1 MSNQRNHNAILVMNI
16 KAAISTGNLI
26 NDIIIFTQLSTDYCI
41 KGALELWLVIEPKP
55 SSIHYI
61 PPVTHLAFLFRTIHT
76 PPLSPLAL
84 EGYSSPR
91 GILFNN
97 YFGKR
102 TLNSKYNSL

>member
-55 SSIHYI
+55 SLIHYI
-61 PPVTHLAFLFRTIHT
+61 PSDSSG
-76 PPLSPLAL
+76 LSF
-84 EGYSSPR
+84 SHNSHSPS
-91 GILFNN
+91 LS
-97 YFGKR
+97 FG
-102 TLNSKYNSL
+102 T